1 MDLSG
6 FINGNYGE
14 EYISLDRNHIECEEM
29 FAQADLLI
37 KEERIQAAIEV
48 LFKIVQRNPQYGKA
62 HNHLG
67 WIYEN
72 KYKNSASAEECYKKA
87 MKYAPEY
94 AAAYLNYCYLL
105 SNNQRFDEL
114 KEHLDITSNVP
125 SIPKETVY
133 LEYAIMYEMQQN
145 PEAAIDYYVKAA
157 MTTLSSDKLTSYKES
172 INRCKTKIE
181 LKNSLSHIHSL
192 DNQAKKDTW

>member
-14 EYISLDRNHIECEEM
+14 EYVSLDKNYIDCEEM

-37 KEERIQAAIEV
+37 KEDRIQPAIEV
-48 LFKIVQRNPQYGKA
+48 LFKILQRNPQYGKA

-72 KYKNSASAEECYKKA
+72 KYKNSANAEECYKKA

-105 SNNQRFDEL
+105 SNSQRFDDL
-114 KEHLDITSNVP
+114 KAHLDITLNVP
-125 SIPKETVY
+125 SIPRETVY

-145 PEAAIDYYVKAA
+145 PEAAIDYYLKAA
-157 MTTLSSDKLTSYKES
+157 MTTLNSDKLNSYKES

-181 LKNSLSHIHSL
+181 LKNSLNNIP
-192 DNQAKKDTW
+192 